1 MAAGIE
7 DRVEIVLTDAI
18 EPRRVGE
25 ARLGRLVRL
34 EPAGEIGLKFGF
46 IALWVQ
52 RRLTALGRGKRDLGS
67 GVEKDVIG
75 RSELF
80 QPEACLS
87 ACVAEPVVRGEDDED
102 FHGFLLFR
110 GACSHAWGCE
120 KMTQWSGG
128 AQREQEGRRAR
139 PLGFGKNLLH
149 KRADARCATTGAKN
163 S

>member
-1 MAAGIE
+1 MAQHARRVADERDGFAGADERFDQPDRIWVLGEVPHRPMAARIE

-25 ARLGRLVRL
+25 ARLGGLVRL

-52 RRLTALGRGKRDLGS
+52 RRLTALGRSKRDLGS

-87 ACVAEPVVRGEDDED
+87 ACVAEPVVRGENDED

-110 GACSHAWGCE
+110 EYVRMRG
-120 KMTQWSGG
+120 
-128 AQREQEGRRAR
+128 
-139 PLGFGKNLLH
+139 L
-149 KRADARCATTGAKN
+149 AKK
-163 S
+163 